1 MPPVADEGAGRAR
14 ALGHL
19 AEGPE
24 LRGIGGVVRLIGA
37 GEVAHDERERPGL
50 GPGARSGPV
59 GGLHPQPVHAAVE
72 LDAIG
77 RLGQGRAVA
86 GELLGAV
93 EHGRQ
98 ARVADRVAS
107 PAMWPEKTLIS
118 GPGAEGLA
126 QGYAFLGHGDE
137 EAARA
142 RLRPGGRDRPAP
154 RP

>member
-1 MPPVADEGAGRAR
+1 LAGWS
-14 ALGHL
+14 G
-19 AEGPE
+19 
-24 LRGIGGVVRLIGA
+24 LIGA

-50 GPGARSGPV
+50 GPGARSGGPV

-77 RLGQGRAVA
+77 RLGQGAAVA

-93 EHGRQ
+93 EHGRE
-98 ARVADRVAS
+98 ARVADRGAS

-118 GPGAEGLA
+118 GPGPSASRR
-126 QGYAFLGHGDE
+126 
-137 EAARA
+137 AAPSSATATKKRRA
-142 RLRPGGRDRPAP
+142 PAVRQAACATRPAP